1 MTATEEEWLVYCREE
16 RKNLQFWDN
25 KQAYKP
31 QALNLEILKAAL
43 SIIVVLPIRKEIK
56 HEWHVVETKLSR
68 LQQGWHISPYLRC
81 SWQATEEDFENR
93 KNLLKDKLKAISD

>member
-16 RKNLQFWDN
+16 RKNLEFWDN

-56 HEWHVVETKLSR
+56 HEWHVIETKLSR
-68 LQQGWHISPYLRC
+68 LQ
-81 SWQATEEDFENR
+81 
-93 KNLLKDKLKAISD
+93 